1 MYALVLLVPFVLLG
15 TVMGLSWWE
24 DKVLPATVRSEA
36 PAEAPFDPTASAARP
51 ELPADIGSLTGD
63 SAGR

>member
-24 DKVLPATVRSEA
+24 DKVLPDAVPGPA
-36 PAEAPFDPTASAARP
+36 LAEAPLTPPTPSVRA
-51 ELPADIGSLTGD
+51 ELLADSGSLPGD
-63 SAGR
+63 VPER